1 MDDFSKLFYVTRIYR
16 MSSLTEN
23 DNMFNVLL
31 NQGKKFLEI
40 QDDYKYIV
48 DPHLKLIEETSS
60 PKLGSIIE
68 NFSQN
73 YYGDLTNVAGEA
85 NDPVHKDFQTLIN
98 NYNATLKQYQAIAL
112 SPNTSRAD
120 WEKKG
125 SLNNTLTSLLEQ
137 MNTVVVAKLTQPTI
151 NQPFDTQ
158 SGSGQVGTGDQ
169 PALLAA
175 RATLLNQNARLQIQR
190 QQYDNEV
197 DSLNTLMGENSD
209 VKVRARA
216 AYYQYLV
223 WVIVSITMAAYTV
236 KFLTY

>member
-1 MDDFSKLFYVTRIYR
+1 

-23 DNMFNVLL
+23 DNMFNILL

-48 DPHLKLIEETSS
+48 DPHLKLIEETYS

-73 YYGDLTNVAGEA
+73 YYGDLTDVAGEA
-85 NDPVHKDFQTLIN
+85 NDPVHNDFQTLIN
-98 NYNATLKQYQAIAL
+98 NYNATLKQYQDIAL
-112 SPNTSRAD
+112 SSNSSPTDIEN
-120 WEKKG
+120 KNN
-125 SLNNTLTSLLEQ
+125 LNNTLISLLEQ
-137 MNTVVVAKLTQPTI
+137 LNTVVVAKLIQPTI
-151 NQPFDTQ
+151 NQPFDAQ

-169 PALLAA
+169 SALLAA
-175 RATLLNQNARLQIQR
+175 RTTLMNQSAQLQAQR

>member
-1 MDDFSKLFYVTRIYR
+1 

-23 DNMFNVLL
+23 DNMFNILL
-31 NQGKKFLEI
+31 KQGKKFLEI
-40 QDDYKYIV
+40 QDDYKYMV

-60 PKLGSIIE
+60 PKLGSLIE

-73 YYGDLTNVAGEA
+73 YYEDLTAVGGEA
-85 NDPVHKDFQTLIN
+85 NNPVHKDFQTLIN

-112 SPNTSRAD
+112 SSNSSPTDIENKTN
-120 WEKKG
+120 
-125 SLNNTLTSLLEQ
+125 LNNTLISLLEQ

-151 NQPFDTQ
+151 NQPFDAQ

-175 RATLLNQNARLQIQR
+175 REALMSQNAQLQIQR
-190 QQYDNEV
+190 RQYDNEV

-209 VKVRARA
+209 GKIRARA

-223 WVIVSITMAAYTV
+223 WMIVSITMAAYTV